1 MICYALIPFAA
12 IGLAA
17 VLLAAYVWVVD
28 NVIWVAR

>member
-1 MICYALIPFAA
+1 MCWVLIPFAA

-17 VLLAAYVWVVD
+17 VLFAAYVWVVV